1 MLPKI
6 IRRTGYIF
14 KREPCLN
21 CIVRS
26 CCLKKC
32 DILDQWKRRFDL
44 FTLPFLMCYYTLAII
59 AVALLIGIFMLV
71 LLLLSLAG
79 CKGVDQMFEEY

>member
-6 IRRTGYIF
+6 IRQTGYIF
-14 KREPCLN
+14 KKNPCSSCL
-21 CIVRS
+21 IQS
-26 CCLKKC
+26 CCSRKC

-44 FTLPFLMCYYTLAII
+44 FTVPFLICYYILAII
-59 AVALLIGIFMLV
+59 VVLLAIGVV

>member
-6 IRRTGYIF
+6 IRRSGYIF
-14 KREPCLN
+14 KKNPCLN
-21 CIVRS
+21 CLVQS
-26 CCLKKC
+26 CCSRKC

-44 FTLPFLMCYYTLAII
+44 ITVPFLICYYSFLII
-59 AVALLIGIFMLV
+59 VLGLFLGLFMVV

-79 CKGVDQMFEEY
+79 CKGIDQMFEEY